1 MVVYIRQQAG
11 MTQRLMKFCGGGPQP
26 ERSTSVLIDGPYGR
40 PANLGMYDQ
49 VLLVAGG
56 AGISFCLPILQ
67 DLVRR
72 MDEAPQMPCKIVHLI
87 WSVRDEGILIG
98 PSSFSA
104 ELDCRRD

>member
-1 MVVYIRQQAG
+1 MVVFIRQQAG
-11 MTQRLMKFCGGGPQP
+11 MTQRLMKFCGGSQP
-26 ERSTSVLIDGPYGR
+26 ERGTSVLIDGPYGR

-72 MDEAPQMPCKIVHLI
+72 MDEAPAMPCKIVHLI
-87 WSVRDEGILIG
+87 WSVRDEGMCIE
-98 PSSFSA
+98 PSESFA
-104 ELDCRRD
+104 KLDYRRD